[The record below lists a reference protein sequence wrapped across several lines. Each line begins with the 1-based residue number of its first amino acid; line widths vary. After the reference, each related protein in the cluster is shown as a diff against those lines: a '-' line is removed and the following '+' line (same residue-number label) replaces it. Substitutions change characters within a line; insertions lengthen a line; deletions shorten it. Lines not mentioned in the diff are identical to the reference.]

1 MLKELWKER
10 QQLVEE
16 QLVEEQ
22 LVRELEQEPPLDAR
36 LAESMRYSLMAGGK
50 RLRPIL
56 LMAAADA
63 VGAKGTDYL
72 TAACALEMIHTY
84 SLIHDD
90 LPAMDN
96 DDYRRGK
103 LTNHKVYGDGMA
115 VLAGDAL
122 LTLAFEVIARQ
133 KHTDPATLL
142 RVVQEISTAAGMNGM
157 VGGQA
162 IDLES
167 EGHRIPMQ
175 ELQKMHMGKTGALF
189 RAALRS
195 GAILAG
201 ATEGQLAALTSYAEG
216 FGLAFQITDDIL
228 DVTGDE
234 KLIGK
239 PVGSDIRNEKS
250 TYVTLTSLDEAQR
263 LAEETVDKAVKA
275 LAVFGPEADF
285 LRQLVRYMLERKN

>member
-1 MLKELWKER
+1 MLKELWNER
-10 QQLVEE
+10 RELVEQQLVK
-16 QLVEEQ
+16 
-22 LVRELEQEPPLDAR
+22 ELAQEPPLDET
-36 LAESMRYSLMAGGK
+36 LAAAMKYSLMAGGK

-72 TAACALEMIHTY
+72 TAGCALEMIHTY

-122 LTLAFEVIARQ
+122 LTLAFEVLTRQ
-133 KHTDPATLL
+133 QYTDAATLL
-142 RVVQEISTAAGMNGM
+142 RVVKEISTAAGMNGM

-167 EGHRIPMQ
+167 EGKHIDMEPLRR
-175 ELQKMHMGKTGALF
+175 MHMGKTGALF

-201 ATEGQLAALTSYAEG
+201 ADEKKLAALTDYAEK

-228 DVTGDE
+228 DVVGDE

-239 PVGSDIRNEKS
+239 PVGSDVRNEKS
-250 TYVTLTSLDEAQR
+250 TYVTLTSLEEAQK
-263 LAEETVDKAVKA
+263 LAKETVDGAVAA
-275 LAVFGPEADF
+275 LQDFGPEADF

>member
-1 MLKELWKER
+1 MTR
-10 QQLVEE
+10 AS
-16 QLVEEQ
+16 
-22 LVRELEQEPPLDAR
+22 P
-36 LAESMRYSLMAGGK
+36 RYSLMAGGK

-263 LAEETVDKAVKA
+263 LAEETVDKADKA
-275 LAVFGPEADF
+275 LAVFGPDADF

>member
-10 QQLVEE
+10 QKLVE
-16 QLVEEQ
+16 QQ
-22 LVRELEQEPPLDAR
+22 LVRELELYAPLDAT
-36 LAESMRYSLMAGGK
+36 LAAAMKYSLMAGGK

-63 VGAKGTDYL
+63 VGKKGTDYI
-72 TAACALEMIHTY
+72 TAGCALEMIHTY

-122 LTLAFEVIARQ
+122 LTLAFEVLVRQ
-133 KHTDPATLL
+133 QHTDAATLL
-142 RVVQEISTAAGMNGM
+142 RVVREISTAAGMNGM

-167 EGHRIPMQ
+167 EGKHIDMETLR
-175 ELQKMHMGKTGALF
+175 KMHMGKTGALF

-201 ATEGQLAALTSYAEG
+201 ADEEKLAALTDYAEK

-228 DVTGDE
+228 DVVGDE

-250 TYVTLTSLDEAQR
+250 TYVTLTSLEEAR
-263 LAEETVDKAVKA
+263 KLAKETVDGAVAA
-275 LAVFGPEADF
+275 LSGFGPEADF

>member
-10 QQLVEE
+10 Q

-115 VLAGDAL
+115 ELAGDAL

>member
-1 MLKELWKER
+1 MLKELWNER
-10 QQLVEE
+10 RELVEQQLVK
-16 QLVEEQ
+16 
-22 LVRELEQEPPLDAR
+22 ELEQEPPLDET
-36 LAESMRYSLMAGGK
+36 LAAAMKYSLMAGGK

-72 TAACALEMIHTY
+72 TAGCALEMIHTY

-122 LTLAFEVIARQ
+122 LTLAFEVLTRQ
-133 KHTDPATLL
+133 QHTDAATLL
-142 RVVQEISTAAGMNGM
+142 RVVKEISTAAGMNGM

-167 EGHRIPMQ
+167 EGKHIDMETLRR
-175 ELQKMHMGKTGALF
+175 MHMGKTGALF

-201 ATEGQLAALTSYAEG
+201 ADEKKLAALTDYAEK

-228 DVTGDE
+228 DVIGDE

-250 TYVTLTSLDEAQR
+250 TYVTLTSLEEAQK
-263 LAEETVDKAVKA
+263 LAKETVDGAVAA
-275 LAVFGPEADF
+275 LQDFGPEADF